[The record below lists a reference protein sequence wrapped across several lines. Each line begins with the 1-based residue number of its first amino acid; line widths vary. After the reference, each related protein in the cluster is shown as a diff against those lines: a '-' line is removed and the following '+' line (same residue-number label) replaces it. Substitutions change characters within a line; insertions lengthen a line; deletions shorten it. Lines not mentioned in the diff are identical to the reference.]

1 MKGTNRFHSQERGVV
16 VPDNMMLANTFF
28 VEAKNKPNSKARY
41 AVFAPGDIFTVVFEF
56 DSNLARSFAPYFS
69 LYRGHQT
76 VDNLNPDDL
85 ACVIS
90 GKEFYNKFRDADL
103 DAIQDTSIDHP
114 YFFCRGEPIYFIKQY
129 TPRDRRDATAEA

>member
-1 MKGTNRFHSQERGVV
+1 M
-16 VPDNMMLANTFF
+16 PDQMILANTFF

-56 DSNLARSFAPYFS
+56 DSNLARSSAPCFS
-69 LYRGHQT
+69 LYRGQQT
-76 VDNLNPDDL
+76 VDTLNPDDL
-85 ACVIS
+85 VCVIS
-90 GKEFYNKFRDADL
+90 GKEFYSKFRDADL
-103 DAIQDTSIDHP
+103 DASEEKGINHP